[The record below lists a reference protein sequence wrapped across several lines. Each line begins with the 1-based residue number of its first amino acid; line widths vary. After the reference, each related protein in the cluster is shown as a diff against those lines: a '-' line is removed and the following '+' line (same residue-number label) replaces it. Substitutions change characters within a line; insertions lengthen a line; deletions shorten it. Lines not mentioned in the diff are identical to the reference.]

1 MISEKTLLKNVKRF
15 GFESFDSSVHN
26 KVNKYLKSFVS
37 FHLTKALKK
46 YKTEQK
52 LTAEHLASIKG
63 GRVLMPSQYFGVDNN
78 SYQTDAPM
86 GVDMTVIDKYI
97 RPQID
102 ISSKDFLQTGAAY
115 KKKVAFEITQKAI
128 RDSAKSI
135 LAKENK
141 SLDSSAVLHL
151 KLRFEEKM
159 TKAFKKLCMV
169 SRSQSTLEVKHVDN
183 VVQGK
188 QFSDLLK

>member
-1 MISEKTLLKNVKRF
+1 MISEKTLLKNIKRF

-26 KVNKYLKSFVS
+26 KINKYLKSFVT
-37 FHLTKALKK
+37 FHLSKALKK
-46 YKTEQK
+46 YKDNQK
-52 LTAEHLASIKG
+52 LTAEHLKSIKG

-78 SYQTDAPM
+78 NYHTDAPM

-115 KKKVAFEITQKAI
+115 KKKLAFEVTQKAI
-128 RDSAKSI
+128 RDTAKSV
-135 LAKENK
+135 LENHNK
-141 SLDSSAVLHL
+141 KLDSSAVLHL
-151 KLRFEEKM
+151 KMSFEEKM

-169 SRSQSTLEVKHVDN
+169 SRSQSTLEAKHIEN

-188 QFSDLLK
+188 QFNDLLK